1 MKKKRRAGLRSLVRT
16 LAVELGG
23 IVVFPEY
30 FQQFLVGKFRRIVLH
45 FDGFGVA
52 GAVAA
57 DVLVSRIGEVPT
69 RITNPGCRD
78 PRQLAKRGFNS
89 PETAC
94 GESGFGHRNKTPH
107 PDYIDI
113 HWMNWRPKSG
123 GGGSRK
129 MRSFL
134 SL

>member
-1 MKKKRRAGLRSLVRT
+1 MEEKWRAVLRTIVRT

-57 DVLVSRIGEVPT
+57 NVLVSRIGEVLT

-78 PRQLAKRGFNS
+78 PLQVATRGFTS
-89 PETAC
+89 PEAAC
-94 GESGFGHRNKTPH
+94 GESSFGHRNKTPRL
-107 PDYIDI
+107 DYIDI
-113 HWMNWRPKSG
+113 H
-123 GGGSRK
+123 
-129 MRSFL
+129 
-134 SL
+134 